1 MIFAFLSMIFT
12 FILIILFIFWDK
24 IIEMALGGNWILKAL
39 VGGISQTCCLIIIVL
54 AVIVTLALLLAK
66 K

>member
-12 FILIILFIFWDK
+12 VILIILFIFWDK
-24 IIEMALGGNWILKAL
+24 IIELGLGNNWILKAL
-39 VGGISQTCCLIIIVL
+39 VGGISQTCCLIVIGL
-54 AVIVTLALLLAK
+54 AVIVTLVLLLAK